1 MINMEDQIPDMQ
13 CVPVD
18 TLEELC
24 QIAQKMSKMQGVHNK
39 LAEDFEVLVGI
50 ANENL
55 KDEKRIKPLIRACIK
70 EFFSLVE
77 GDLFLI
83 NQYLPYKGYD
93 DKDKLNEKFKRTF
106 RHHAE
111 SFKKQ
116 GVKEAYQS
124 RSYGRLYS
132 LKMKRDAIVHPKN
145 IKDIDVAHEDLDK
158 VICVYDEYSKYIEQ
172 LMRNIG
178 FSSNMSM

>member
-1 MINMEDQIPDMQ
+1 MKNQIPDMQ
-13 CVPVD
+13 CVSVD

-50 ANENL
+50 ANENI

-83 NQYLPYKGYD
+83 NQYQPYKGYD

-145 IKDIDVAHEDLDK
+145 IEGIDVINKDLDE
-158 VICVYDEYSKYIEQ
+158 VIYVYGEYRKYIEQ

-178 FSSNMSM
+178 FSSNMSMRW